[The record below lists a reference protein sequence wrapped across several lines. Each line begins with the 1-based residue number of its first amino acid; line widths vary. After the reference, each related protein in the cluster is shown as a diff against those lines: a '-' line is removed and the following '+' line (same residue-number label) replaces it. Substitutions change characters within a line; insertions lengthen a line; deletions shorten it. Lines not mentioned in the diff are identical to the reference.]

1 MSFNS
6 HPSNLLEI
14 NKFGEDLLEDSLNN
28 IKQKENMQ
36 NNNNDEDRP
45 MGGCP
50 VFMNKFK
57 EINIKFEPKYP
68 INFMLNTYDY
78 IFDKLNYE
86 NNDKYLQSKKV
97 RSYPLHLRNTLFI
110 RDEKVRKVRKMDFEQ
125 SYIIGE
131 EMKEKINKI
140 YEKGEYESAL
150 NNYILI
156 YSFFKYLDFSSKNR
170 ENYILNNLTNLRNDP
185 IVDEDIIKKQITYKN
200 EGYNDINFKSNM
212 LFLLKRISYCYI
224 KLRCFSDAIRAL
236 DEAFEYANDT
246 LPDIYF
252 RRAQARMYN
261 KSSNLKELKLAMND
275 LNNALVKK
283 ITTNEDVIRKE
294 YFKLQKMMKDKSD
307 FELNIIKKLLH
318 NFNYALTKI
327 KKNKLKIKDSLVSNI
342 EMININYQVL
352 VEMRENYYFALKY
365 FKKNNEKEKFEK
377 GLKEYD
383 DFLDDFFIFE
393 YYYKLDILNL
403 DKEIK
408 KKLEK
413 EELLS
418 IEIIRAN
425 NIFLQLFEDFKFRKC
440 DDIFMKLN
448 LNPHIYEKSYNTI
461 LERERILNPE
471 NNYITEKNS
480 DFANY
485 FKMFL
490 NDLKNIFNLNMTQI
504 YFVSVI
510 IFIISA
516 VAIIAPLI

>member
-6 HPSNLLEI
+6 HPTNLLEI

-68 INFMLNTYDY
+68 INFILNTYDY

-86 NNDKYLQSKKV
+86 NNDKYLQSKKI

-110 RDEKVRKVRKMDFEQ
+110 RDEKVKKVRKMDFEQ

-294 YFKLQKMMKDKSD
+294 Y
-307 FELNIIKKLLH
+307 LNYKK
-318 NFNYALTKI
+318 
-327 KKNKLKIKDSLVSNI
+327 
-342 EMININYQVL
+342 
-352 VEMRENYYFALKY
+352 
-365 FKKNNEKEKFEK
+365 
-377 GLKEYD
+377 
-383 DFLDDFFIFE
+383 
-393 YYYKLDILNL
+393 
-403 DKEIK
+403 
-408 KKLEK
+408 
-413 EELLS
+413 
-418 IEIIRAN
+418 
-425 NIFLQLFEDFKFRKC
+425 
-440 DDIFMKLN
+440 
-448 LNPHIYEKSYNTI
+448 
-461 LERERILNPE
+461 
-471 NNYITEKNS
+471 
-480 DFANY
+480 
-485 FKMFL
+485 
-490 NDLKNIFNLNMTQI
+490 
-504 YFVSVI
+504 
-510 IFIISA
+510 
-516 VAIIAPLI
+516 

>member
-1 MSFNS
+1 
-6 HPSNLLEI
+6 
-14 NKFGEDLLEDSLNN
+14 
-28 IKQKENMQ
+28 
-36 NNNNDEDRP
+36 
-45 MGGCP
+45 
-50 VFMNKFK
+50 
-57 EINIKFEPKYP
+57 
-68 INFMLNTYDY
+68 
-78 IFDKLNYE
+78 
-86 NNDKYLQSKKV
+86 
-97 RSYPLHLRNTLFI
+97 
-110 RDEKVRKVRKMDFEQ
+110 MDFEQ

-170 ENYILNNLTNLRNDP
+170 ENFILNNLTNLRNDP
-185 IVDEDIIKKQITYKN
+185 IVDEDVIKKQITYKN

-383 DFLDDFFIFE
+383 DFLDNFFIFE

-408 KKLEK
+408 KNWKK
-413 EELLS
+413 
-418 IEIIRAN
+418 
-425 NIFLQLFEDFKFRKC
+425 K
-440 DDIFMKLN
+440 
-448 LNPHIYEKSYNTI
+448 
-461 LERERILNPE
+461 
-471 NNYITEKNS
+471 NY
-480 DFANY
+480 
-485 FKMFL
+485 
-490 NDLKNIFNLNMTQI
+490 
-504 YFVSVI
+504 
-510 IFIISA
+510 
-516 VAIIAPLI
+516 